1 MWGRTS
7 SGRENGAR
15 FTAGHPYEVGGAL
28 GPVPGHSGGERCASP
43 NPIPPQVGQSGKGVK
58 WLGNWRRGVNPVSPP
73 GMGLC
78 QGLRTCSPVT
88 GLYLGIPTVTVQHM
102 LTHMSEVQ

>member
-58 WLGNWRRGVNPVSPP
+58 SSTPARGP
-73 GMGLC
+73 GRAVIIYSFKIHLPCRVPGLAKFDSHSA
-78 QGLRTCSPVT
+78 RP
-88 GLYLGIPTVTVQHM
+88 HRA
-102 LTHMSEVQ
+102 H

>member
-58 WLGNWRRGVNPVSPP
+58 
-73 GMGLC
+73 
-78 QGLRTCSPVT
+78 
-88 GLYLGIPTVTVQHM
+88 LYTVGHVPTATERVRIR
-102 LTHMSEVQ
+102 L

>member
-15 FTAGHPYEVGGAL
+15 FTAGHHYEVGGAL

-43 NPIPPQVGQSGKGVK
+43 NPTVVYHIRVGKGLMLDIIFK
-58 WLGNWRRGVNPVSPP
+58 YEYIASQLNCSMYLTIFFRYSKLELDMALGSW
-73 GMGLC
+73 
-78 QGLRTCSPVT
+78 TDT
-88 GLYLGIPTVTVQHM
+88 EI
-102 LTHMSEVQ
+102 

>member
-28 GPVPGHSGGERCASP
+28 GPVPGAPQGERCASP
-43 NPIPPQVGQSGKGVK
+43 DPI
-58 WLGNWRRGVNPVSPP
+58 
-73 GMGLC
+73 
-78 QGLRTCSPVT
+78 QGHL
-88 GLYLGIPTVTVQHM
+88 
-102 LTHMSEVQ
+102 E